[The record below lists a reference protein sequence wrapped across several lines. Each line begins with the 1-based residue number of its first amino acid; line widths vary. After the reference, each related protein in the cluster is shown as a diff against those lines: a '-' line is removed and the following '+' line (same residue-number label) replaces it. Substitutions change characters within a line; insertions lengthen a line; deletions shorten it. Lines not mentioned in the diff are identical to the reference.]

1 MPLDVTPI
9 RLDWS
14 AVGADNENLKNDDLV
29 RAAVEA
35 LICEPSVSE
44 YQGAVGDKLELE
56 VTVVKAVSLN
66 GYYGPSTMHIMED
79 ADQNVYV
86 WTTAA
91 KSWSEGTVHQIRG
104 TVKDHKTYKNTKQTV
119 LTRCTELKK

>member
-1 MPLDVTPI
+1 
-9 RLDWS
+9 
-14 AVGADNENLKNDDLV
+14 
-29 RAAVEA
+29 
-35 LICEPSVSE
+35 
-44 YQGAVGDKLELE
+44 
-56 VTVVKAVSLN
+56 
-66 GYYGPSTMHIMED
+66 MHIMED

-86 WTTAA
+86 STTAA